1 MILIKHNRI
10 TFFPFLNYVDKD
22 ALTLEQAASK
32 RKNSSSPGDGNK
44 GNVIEIK
51 RFSSFC
57 DFSGTEK
64 IPLVSDFML
73 SPRMTEIL

>member
-1 MILIKHNRI
+1 MWL
-10 TFFPFLNYVDKD
+10 KD

>member
-1 MILIKHNRI
+1 MWL
-10 TFFPFLNYVDKD
+10 KD

-44 GNVIEIK
+44 GNGIEIK
-51 RFSSFC
+51 WFSSFC

-64 IPLVSDFML
+64 IPDC
-73 SPRMTEIL
+73 